1 MGSYEY
7 EEIRRDKEEQA
18 RTEAFELWKTTEE
31 YTDAV
36 QREYEK
42 LLADPEILEQTL
54 WAVGDKIDF
63 TNLAALIMHR
73 DITLFGNTI
82 FEPLVDE
89 LRASAAFN
97 AEWSWEQYR

>member
-7 EEIRRDKEEQA
+7 EEIRRDREEQA

-31 YTDAV
+31 YADAV
-36 QREYEK
+36 HREYEK

-54 WAVGDKIDF
+54 FSVCNQIDF
-63 TNLAALIMHR
+63 TNLTALIMHR
-73 DITLFGNTI
+73 DVTEFGNTI
-82 FEPLVDE
+82 FAPLVDE

-97 AEWSWEQYR
+97 VEWSLEQYR